1 MVATWNPAAN
11 AGYYTRQIAYYTAS
25 GVEPAGLWYAPVGDH
40 GLIHGSVV
48 DAALFQQ
55 LFMGIGTD
63 GRLLGLHGSSR
74 LDRVPAFDV
83 TLSAPRSVSLL
94 WALGGPKARE
104 AVEAAQAEAVHH
116 TLTVLEREAAFAR
129 RGRNGGRIE
138 RVGLSAACFPHGE
151 SRPAEHADGKVF
163 ADPNLHTHC
172 VILNLATRPDGSV
185 GALHSTILRDW
196 KMAAGATYHVALA
209 AALNSAGFEIDRIDK
224 NGTFEIA
231 GVDEAAIRYFSARRQ
246 EIGDELAQAGVTSAE
261 AVALAA
267 AIAKATRSAKQRD
280 GAPREETWKN
290 AAQAIGFETESIVQT
305 ALHRSAEF
313 NASAAEQLLGAR
325 LADLPRAL
333 TETKSVLD
341 RREIVRA
348 VAEALVGTGLSA
360 DRINTEVD
368 RLIEGGHL
376 IALGSDQLGLPRYS
390 TPEMIEIERQIVE
403 ISARFAGSTG
413 YAIARRDLAFD
424 CERRGLSP
432 EQTAAVMDVTDSS
445 RLAIIEGA
453 PGTGKTTLLAPA
465 VKAWTAAGYR
475 VIGAAS
481 AWRVANAL
489 RDDLGIEARATAS
502 WLARD
507 DHGSSFMDG
516 RTVLVVDEAGLL
528 SSRDMHA
535 VLAAAENA
543 GAKVLLVGDR
553 DQLQAIGA
561 GSGLRLAAQAIETAK
576 VRTIVR
582 QHDEWARQAVADF
595 GSGNAGV
602 ALEAFAERD
611 VLIETNGAV
620 ATIGAV
626 VDCVEA
632 DIVRREPGSALI
644 LAKTNAEVATIGR
657 EVRERLRG
665 RDLIVGKDVEVAA
678 ITPSGHA
685 TELSLAAGDRIR
697 FLARN
702 DRLGVVNGSVAT
714 VTKIAAVDADLPDT
728 RRRHAIIEARL
739 GERQVRFDTAEL
751 ADDRGRARIGWAY
764 ASTIYGAQGV
774 TVDRAAVLL
783 TPAFD
788 RHDIYVASSRARLKT
803 TLIVDRQ
810 RLEKEMLQAADRHDV
825 EISAAE
831 RRNWLANRLTASH
844 VKETTFDLR
853 NALTRADRRELRPEQ
868 TLDEFSRNSF
878 APVRER
884 GKEIGFD
891 L

>member
-1 MVATWNPAAN
+1 MVATWNPAAS
-11 AGYYTRQIAYYTAS
+11 ADYYARQTAYYTAS
-25 GVEPAGLWYAPVGDH
+25 GVEPAGRWYAPSGDH

-48 DAALFQQ
+48 DPALFDR
-55 LFMGIGTD
+55 LFMGVDAT
-63 GRLLGLHGSSR
+63 GRALGSNGGGR

-94 WALGGPKARE
+94 WALSGPESRE

-138 RVGLSAACFPHGE
+138 RVGLSAACFRHGE

-172 VILNLATRPDGSV
+172 VILNLATRSDGSV

-196 KMAAGATYHVALA
+196 KMAAGAAYHAALA
-209 AALNSAGFEIDRIDK
+209 ANLNAAGFEIDRIGK

-231 GVDEAAIRYFSARRQ
+231 GIDETAIRYFSARRQ
-246 EIGDELAQAGVTSAE
+246 EIGDELARAGVASAE

-267 AIAKATRSAKQRD
+267 AIAKATRSAKQRG
-280 GAPREETWKN
+280 GAPREETWKT

-305 ALHRSAEF
+305 ALHRSGEF
-313 NASAAEQLLGAR
+313 NASAAEQLLRAR

-341 RREIVRA
+341 RREVVRA
-348 VAEALVGTGLSA
+348 VAEALVGTSLSA
-360 DRINTEVD
+360 NRINTEVD

-376 IALGSDQLGLPRYS
+376 IALGTDQLGLPRYS
-390 TPEMIEIERQIVE
+390 TPEMIEIEQQIVE
-403 ISARFAGSTG
+403 IASRFAGSTG
-413 YAIARRDLAFD
+413 YAISQRDLALA

-432 EQTAAVMDVTDSS
+432 EQTAAVMDVTGIG

-465 VKAWTAAGYR
+465 VEAWTAAGYR

-502 WLARD
+502 WLARND
-507 DHGSSFMDG
+507 YGSSFMDG

-553 DQLQAIGA
+553 NQLQAIGA

-576 VRTIVR
+576 VWAIVR
-582 QHDEWARQAVADF
+582 QRDEWARQAVANF
-595 GSGNAGV
+595 GIGNASG
-602 ALEAFAERD
+602 ALDAFAERD
-611 VLIETNGAV
+611 LLIETNGA
-620 ATIGAV
+620 AAAIRAV
-626 VDCVEA
+626 VDRVEA
-632 DIVRREPGSALI
+632 DIIRREPASALI
-644 LAKTNAEVATIGR
+644 LAKTNAEVAAIGR

-665 RDLIVGKDVEVAA
+665 RDLIVGSDVALDA
-678 ITPSGHA
+678 ITSSGHA
-685 TELSLAAGDRIR
+685 TELLLAAGDRIR

-714 VTKIAAVDADLPDT
+714 VIKIAAVDADLPDT
-728 RRRHAIIEARL
+728 RRRHAIIEARI
-739 GERQVRFDTAEL
+739 GERHVRFDTAEL

-788 RHDIYVASSRARLKT
+788 RHDIYVASSRARLE
-803 TLIVDRQ
+803 TLLVVDRQ
-810 RLEKEMLQAADRHDV
+810 RLENEMRQAADPSDAD
-825 EISAAE
+825 ISAAD
-831 RRNWLANRLTASH
+831 RRNWLAGRLSPGR

-853 NALTRADRRELRPEQ
+853 NAVIGADRRELRPEQ
-868 TLDEFSRNSF
+868 ALDERSRNSF
-878 APVRER
+878 APIRER
-884 GKEIGFD
+884 GKEIGFE